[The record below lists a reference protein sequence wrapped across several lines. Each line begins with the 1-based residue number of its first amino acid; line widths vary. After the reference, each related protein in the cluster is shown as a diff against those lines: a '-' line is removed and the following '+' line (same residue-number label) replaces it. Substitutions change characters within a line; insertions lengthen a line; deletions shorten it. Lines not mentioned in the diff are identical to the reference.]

1 MKYKFYNIKN
11 NQVKNCKIFSPY
23 TQFKNKGFEFHDIK
37 KKTKK
42 HSIFIDNQNK
52 NIVCNLNWKRYLFNF
67 DARYHDQNL
76 IFVFDQSTRTFSTSD
91 IFIKA
96 ATIVNNKYLRY
107 GKKFDINDFF
117 TDWFVSKKKGM
128 E

>member
-1 MKYKFYNIKN
+1 M
-11 NQVKNCKIFSPY
+11 V
-23 TQFKNKGFEFHDIK
+23 
-37 KKTKK
+37 
-42 HSIFIDNQNK
+42 
-52 NIVCNLNWKRYLFNF
+52 IVCNLNWKQYLFNF
-67 DARYHDQNL
+67 DARYRDQNL

-107 GKKFDINDFF
+107 GKNFDINDFF